1 MVKFLT
7 ETLKNHFPD
16 ADKPIEISQ
25 RLRMWAAF
33 RRNKTAMVGG
43 ILAVFIVLVAIFAP
57 LLSPYDPLEQNSAA
71 RLSGRTAEH
80 WLGTDDFGRD
90 VLSRIIWGSRVS
102 LIIGIV
108 SVLLGMILGTAMGM
122 VAGYH
127 GGKVETAIMR
137 AVDVLMCFPDLIL
150 AIAVTAVLGSNLV
163 NLIITIAIVMT
174 PRFARLSHGQLLK
187 MKESEYV
194 VAAQAIG
201 ARVPRIIVR
210 HIFPNIFGELLV
222 AGTLWVGVAIRLEAN
237 LAFIGLGVQPPTPTW
252 GNMIRE
258 GVDVLIN
265 APGISIFS
273 GLSILITI
281 LAFNTL
287 GDGIRDMIDPR
298 LRGE

>member
-1 MVKFLT
+1 MSKAP
-7 ETLKNHFPD
+7 KNLSLD
-16 ADKPIEISQ
+16 AGLPVEISQ
-25 RLRMWAAF
+25 RRRMWAAF
-33 RRNKTAMVGG
+33 RRNKTATAGG
-43 ILAVFIVLVAIFAP
+43 ILTVLILLVAIFAP
-57 LLSPYDPLEQNSAA
+57 LLSPYDPLEQDAVA
-71 RLSGRTAEH
+71 RLAGSTEEH
-80 WLGTDDFGRD
+80 RLGTDDFGRD

-102 LIIGIV
+102 LIIGIF
-108 SVLLGMILGTAMGM
+108 SVLVGMIAGTGMGM
-122 VAGYH
+122 VAGYY
-127 GGKVETAIMR
+127 GGKVETMVMR

-187 MKESEYV
+187 LKESEYV
-194 VAAQAIG
+194 IAAQAIG
-201 ARVPRIIVR
+201 AKVPRIIIR

-265 APGISIFS
+265 APGISVFS
-273 GLSILITI
+273 GLCILITI

-298 LRGE
+298 LRGA

>member
-1 MVKFLT
+1 MPK
-7 ETLKNHFPD
+7 
-16 ADKPIEISQ
+16 EISQ
-25 RLRMWAAF
+25 GRRMRSAF
-33 RRNKTAMVGG
+33 LRNKTALAGG
-43 ILAVFIVLVAIFAP
+43 VLTVLIVCIALFAP
-57 LLSPYDPLEQNSAA
+57 WLSPFDPLGQDAYF
-71 RLSGRTAEH
+71 RLVGSSGSH

-102 LIIGIV
+102 LVIGFS
-108 SVLLGMILGTAMGM
+108 SVFIGLLFGTAMGM
-122 VAGYH
+122 VAGYYR
-127 GGKVETAIMR
+127 GKVETVIMR
-137 AVDVLMCFPDLIL
+137 TIDVLMCFPDLIL
-150 AIAVTAVLGSNLV
+150 AIAVTAMLGSNLF
-163 NLIITIAIVMT
+163 NLIVTLGIVMT
-174 PRFARLSHGQLLK
+174 PRFARLSHGSLLTI
-187 MKESEYV
+187 KESEYV

-201 ARVPRIIVR
+201 VKVPRILVR
-210 HIFPNIFGELLV
+210 HILPNIFGELLV

-265 APGISIFS
+265 APGISVFS

-281 LAFNTL
+281 LSFNLL